1 MIFFVRICRI
11 YINEAIN
18 DWRSPSSQI
27 QKDTENEQ
35 LSTFSVDSDCS
46 GHTEINAA
54 VVNKEA
60 EDQTCAYLLSNSS
73 SSNGEELDSCDDS
86 SWNDSSSDE
95 TDKDSFLS
103 DDGIDCAN
111 VFTKSIYKGSNLS
124 VGASCI
130 LIMQFSWK
138 YKLLWE
144 DQLKS
149 FHTSSVY
156 PWKWLLKVTF

>member
-86 SWNDSSSDE
+86 S
-95 TDKDSFLS
+95 
-103 DDGIDCAN
+103 
-111 VFTKSIYKGSNLS
+111 
-124 VGASCI
+124 
-130 LIMQFSWK
+130 
-138 YKLLWE
+138 
-144 DQLKS
+144 
-149 FHTSSVY
+149 
-156 PWKWLLKVTF
+156 